1 MRLMVVMV
9 DQEVLSPQRNLPLIN
24 VKLLLQIHIGKEE
37 KQDMMDLEVPVE
49 MLRQAK
55 VLKRTEQ
62 VALME
67 EVAVELFG

>member
-1 MRLMVVMV
+1 MV